1 MSTKTLKINYKLFI
15 IKIILD
21 TQGNLFMTQRT
32 KHLTVR
38 IDTEVYELIKRHGG
52 NNVSGYT
59 KSLIYKGL
67 MCELDE
73 IYQRAENFSIDSN
86 KNLAQ
91 NNNDAIM
98 SALNFLQELSVR
110 IAIKH
115 GYKTEDIKAFY
126 QTSQQNKKE

>member
-1 MSTKTLKINYKLFI
+1 MLTGFFKMSS
-15 IKIILD
+15 
-21 TQGNLFMTQRT
+21 RT
-32 KHLTVR
+32 KVIGVR
-38 IDTEVYELIKRHGG
+38 VDQDFYELLKRNGG
-52 NNVSGYT
+52 KNTSEYVKN
-59 KSLIYKGL
+59 LIVKGM

-115 GYKTEDIKAFY
+115 GYKTEDIKVFY